1 MTIENLSIRTNILYY
16 KEQEELF
23 KDHAPE
29 FLDSLNEEEMCALSN
44 MDDYE
49 DVCYFVID
57 YETVIVAGKSGG
69 DIYEKFD
76 SMESFVEAVKNLIP
90 EYI

>member
-16 KEQEELF
+16 KKQEELF

-29 FLDSLNEEEMCALSN
+29 FLDSLNEEEMCALEHMN
-44 MDDYE
+44 DFE
-49 DVCYFVID
+49 DICFFVID

-69 DIYEKFD
+69 DIYNKYN
-76 SMESFVEAVKNLIP
+76 SMESFVEAVKYLIP